1 MQNKRGARAE
11 QGQPRSR
18 KGLSFFIG
26 LGAITHRAR
35 IGSLA
40 MRLLRAADDATIILA
55 YGFSCREQIEQANG
69 RPTMHVVDPL
79 APA

>member
-1 MQNKRGARAE
+1 
-11 QGQPRSR
+11 
-18 KGLSFFIG
+18 
-26 LGAITHRAR
+26 
-35 IGSLA
+35 